1 MRRSRKTVYYNARQ
15 FDRRQEKED
24 IFYDARQLGST
35 TIIEDLDLMD
45 EEINGVQLVSN
56 IVAFPSE
63 LKARA
68 TTKDL
73 GYDTDSFLIAVD
85 NCCSKCITNSM
96 SDYVGEPK
104 RIDKQVRGIGG
115 DVQVTYVGTVR
126 WSIEDDD
133 GMVHSFTIP
142 ETYYNRGSPYRL
154 LSPQHRSQV
163 ANDNFPKPRGTWCGT
178 YEDAIELQWA
188 QRRFKRTIKLDQ
200 RSNVGIFR
208 SAAGY
213 SKLHIF
219 CHELRAL
226 NENPLEEGDF
236 YCLSTRQGSHEVSD
250 DEMSEHPSEVNQDED
265 RLDLGVPTDEQDI
278 PLARR
283 HPELPDDA
291 FTDLGPADGGGGENW
306 VDIVPEDEEVQGL
319 TAQAQLLAWHYRLGH
334 VSFAKIRKMAARGD
348 LPANLAKCKTPKCA
362 ACVYGKFHKRSW
374 RSKAPVNENKI
385 PPATRPGAVIAIDQ
399 MISETPGL
407 IAQMSG
413 FITKQRYKVTTVFV
427 DHFSGLSFTHLQKT
441 TNALETVEGKR
452 AFERYARTHGVSVS
466 HYHADN
472 GIFASAQFVKAV
484 EFDGQ
489 TISYCAVNAHH
500 QNGKAEKKIRDL
512 QDMARSML
520 LHAKQRWPSA
530 ITSNLWP

>member
-1 MRRSRKTVYYNARQ
+1 
-15 FDRRQEKED
+15 
-24 IFYDARQLGST
+24 
-35 TIIEDLDLMD
+35 
-45 EEINGVQLVSN
+45 
-56 IVAFPSE
+56 
-63 LKARA
+63 
-68 TTKDL
+68 
-73 GYDTDSFLIAVD
+73 
-85 NCCSKCITNSM
+85 
-96 SDYVGEPK
+96 
-104 RIDKQVRGIGG
+104 
-115 DVQVTYVGTVR
+115 
-126 WSIEDDD
+126 
-133 GMVHSFTIP
+133 
-142 ETYYNRGSPYRL
+142 
-154 LSPQHRSQV
+154 
-163 ANDNFPKPRGTWCGT
+163 
-178 YEDAIELQWA
+178 
-188 QRRFKRTIKLDQ
+188 
-200 RSNVGIFR
+200 
-208 SAAGY
+208 
-213 SKLHIF
+213 
-219 CHELRAL
+219 
-226 NENPLEEGDF
+226 
-236 YCLSTRQGSHEVSD
+236 
-250 DEMSEHPSEVNQDED
+250 MSEHPSEVDQDED
-265 RLDLGVPTDEQDI
+265 RLDMGVPMDEQDI

-427 DHFSGLSFTHLQKT
+427 DHFSGLSFTNLQKT

-472 GIFASAQFVKAV
+472 GIFASAQFIKAV

-530 ITSNLWP
+530 ITSNLWPYAMRMASDVINMSPGLEEDDGLSPMEKFTQVSVSPRIKHSHTFGSPVYVLDSRLQSGRSLPKWRTKARVGIYLGASPRHSPKVALVLNLATGHVSPQFHVTFDDLFETLRPSSGNVLPESNWQLKTGLQAKRASNDRSRKSSALAKDAIHHVGVIPPSEFASVDSDVNLQDPWPDAGTQVGTDAGDTNNEPACQQEEQGDESKPAK